1 MKIGNFFI
9 LFFSILLI
17 SCGSPKG
24 KKIDIDNLEVY
35 YTEDS
40 YKAYAEK
47 IGVFFKENG
56 LIHPT
61 KKHSIKLTSTP
72 KSYVLNMILTD
83 SLNAVSD
90 KNMLEIEKLELA
102 LDTTVFKNLNFVIE
116 ITDAYFN
123 PLIN

>member
-24 KKIDIDNLEVY
+24 KKIDIGNLEVY

-40 YKAYAEK
+40 YRPYAEK

-56 LIHPT
+56 LIHPS
-61 KKHSIKLTSTP
+61 KKHSVKLTSTP
-72 KSYVLNMILTD
+72 KNYVLNMILSD
-83 SLNAVSD
+83 SLNVVTD
-90 KNMLEIEKLELA
+90 KNMLEIEKLALA